1 MALVEIRRFYGP
13 EEAQVAA
20 GLLRANGIETLIQ
33 NEQLGMTDFLIR
45 NATGG
50 FRLWVPE
57 EDEAEATAL
66 LPPIEAAPARDER
79 PPEPERPQLG
89 WAWGLRRLLF
99 GR

>member
-20 GLLRANGIETLIQ
+20 SMLRANGIGVLIQ
-33 NEQLGMTDFLIR
+33 NEQLGMTDFLVR
-45 NATGG
+45 NAVGG

-57 EDEAEATAL
+57 DDKDLAESL
-66 LPPIEAAPARDER
+66 LPPIEAPRPEPAAPARDR
-79 PPEPERPQLG
+79 QALN
-89 WAWGLRRLLF
+89 WGLGLRGLLF

>member
-57 EDEAEATAL
+57 EDEADAKAL
-66 LPPIEAAPARDER
+66 LPPVEGAPAVETQHR
-79 PPEPERPQLG
+79 EPSPSPAG
-89 WAWGLRRLLF
+89 WSWGLRRLLF